1 VWLQAKPLD
10 HLSRVRAQGDNRPMA
25 ATRTT
30 QRAAIDDLKSIL
42 QTRELLYARADIT
55 FNTSDYDLA
64 TCQQLLFSKLQSV

>member
-1 VWLQAKPLD
+1 
-10 HLSRVRAQGDNRPMA
+10 MA

-42 QTRELLYARADIT
+42 QTRELLYARADIS

-64 TCQQLLFSKLQSV
+64 TCRKLLLERLISLL